1 MCRFLSLSLT
11 RSRQISA
18 LCWVL
23 VLFFGSLARWF
34 PVRGLPVPLRVGV
47 AALLLAA
54 AAAVILTTFGVGVEK
69 GDERSAEN
77 ERRAN
82 ATLFTLLFL
91 GMGGLLLWTKT
102 GQTLTLGRSELL
114 VIFGS
119 VCLLQDILFL
129 LYERFGA

>member
-1 MCRFLSLSLT
+1 MPFSITFSDPQPADQRAVLGPGAFL
-11 RSRQISA
+11 REP
-18 LCWVL
+18 C
-23 VLFFGSLARWF
+23 RWF
-34 PVRGLPVPLRVGV
+34 HVRGLPVPLRVGV

>member
-1 MCRFLSLSLT
+1 MPFSITFSDPQPADQRAVLGPGAFLREPCPLVPCPGPP
-11 RSRQISA
+11 RSSA
-18 LCWVL
+18 GGGGGAAS
-23 VLFFGSLARWF
+23 GSGGSCDPDDLRRWS
-34 PVRGLPVPLRVGV
+34 G
-47 AALLLAA
+47 
-54 AAAVILTTFGVGVEK
+54 E